1 MKNAPNQKGFTLLE
15 VVVALLLFSLL
26 MGSLWQFYGDTYSM
40 YIKFDHK
47 TDLSEQARIA
57 TSFIRE
63 EMRLAEKV
71 TITVKTGTEEKK
83 IQPPTETKTSES
95 SDKIEGELVKIE
107 LSTTPGTGSKK
118 EDRQIGLRKNTLSA
132 NDQGAYH
139 LLYKANSTESL
150 ISDKIY
156 NIKVIREQNS
166 PIVHFECTLAVIRN
180 GEIFQQVENVFSESL
195 EYKIAY

>member
-1 MKNAPNQKGFTLLE
+1 MKSVPNQKGFTVLE

-47 TDLSEQARIA
+47 TNLSEQARIS

-63 EMRLAEKV
+63 EIRLAEEV
-71 TITVKTGTEEKK
+71 TITVKDGTEEKT
-83 IQPPTETKTSES
+83 IHPPTVPQTSKS

-107 LSTTPGTGSKK
+107 LRTTPRTGSGK
-118 EDRQIGLRKNTLSA
+118 ENRQIRLRENASTQ

-139 LLYKANSTESL
+139 LLYKANFTESL
-150 ISDKIY
+150 ISDKIH
-156 NIKVIREQNS
+156 NIKVTREENS
-166 PIVHFECTLAVIRN
+166 PIVRFECTLAVSRN